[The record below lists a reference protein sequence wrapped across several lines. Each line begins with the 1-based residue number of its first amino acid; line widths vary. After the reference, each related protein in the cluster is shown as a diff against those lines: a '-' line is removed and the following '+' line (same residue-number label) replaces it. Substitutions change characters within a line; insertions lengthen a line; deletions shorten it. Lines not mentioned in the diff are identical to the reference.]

1 MEGTRTFKGYLKLEK
16 KTLKIFDGDETF
28 ASNSTD
34 DNWKSASLVQSGL
47 NIFFSADAVGN
58 QNFRLSIHFIS
69 VDAF

>member
-47 NIFFSADAVGN
+47 NIFFSADAV
-58 QNFRLSIHFIS
+58 
-69 VDAF
+69 